1 MYFEVKMK
9 MLCVPYA
16 NVIIQLTFVVMFTYR
31 CNNIKIFQA
40 EILYLA
46 NVIPLLLIL

>member
-1 MYFEVKMK
+1 MK